1 MKLQL
6 FLGGLFIGM
15 AIGLMLGGY
24 MVEIPED
31 VTEKRQYPQ
40 GIALLLALI
49 GAGAFGSSRRAD
61 PSRSQSD

>member
-6 FLGGLFIGM
+6 FLGGLFIGT

-31 VTEKRQYPQ
+31 VTGKRQYPQ
-40 GIALLLALI
+40 GIAHVGI
-49 GAGAFGSSRRAD
+49 DWRGSYWKFASC
-61 PSRSQSD
+61 